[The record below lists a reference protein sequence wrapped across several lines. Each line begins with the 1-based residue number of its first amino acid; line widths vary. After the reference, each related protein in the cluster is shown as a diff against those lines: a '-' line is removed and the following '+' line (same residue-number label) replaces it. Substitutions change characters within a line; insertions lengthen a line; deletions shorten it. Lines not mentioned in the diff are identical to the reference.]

1 MLIAGFPAGAWGT
14 NCYLVAPACEECV
27 IIDPGHQAAQ
37 GVEEALRKHR
47 LKPVAVV
54 LTHGHID
61 HVASV
66 VPVCG
71 AHDVPAWIH
80 PEDRYMMSDPEKA
93 LGRSIGMPLMGEL
106 TVGEPDD
113 VKELTDGSKL
123 TLAGLEFG
131 VSHAPGHTKGSVT
144 FGMPE
149 AGDVPPVL
157 FSGDLLFA
165 LLRRTHRPARR
176 RPRRVAGVAGPCVP
190 AARRL
195 DRGAVRPR
203 PPDDH
208 RPRARRQSVSERLG
222 RGAAPR
228 TVDERRIHVSTF
240 QAPKGTY
247 DLTPPRSATFLAVRE
262 AISAP
267 LRDSGYGYIE
277 TPGFENVELFARG
290 VGESTD
296 IVTKEMYTLTTKG
309 GDQLA
314 LRPEGTASVLR
325 AALEAN
331 LHKAGN
337 LPVKLWYS
345 GSYYRYERP
354 QAGRYR
360 HFSQVGAEA
369 IGTEDPALD
378 AELIIL
384 ADQAYRSLGLRR
396 FRILLNSLGDKE
408 CRPVYREALQT
419 FLRDLDLDEETRRR
433 IEINPL
439 RVLDDKRADVQKQ
452 LTDAPKLRDY
462 LCDACKAYHEEVRA
476 LLTAAGVAFE
486 DDEKLVRGL
495 DYYTRTTFE
504 FVHDGLGSQ
513 SAVGGG
519 GRYDGL
525 SEMIGG
531 PELPSVGWA
540 LGVDRTVLALEAESV
555 ELDLPATTSVYA
567 VPLGEEARRVL
578 FGVVTELRRAG
589 IAADF
594 AFGGRGLKG
603 AMKSAN
609 RSGARYTLVAGERD
623 LAEGVVQLKDMESG
637 EQSAVPLAEAAA
649 ELAKRLG

>member
-1 MLIAGFPAGAWGT
+1 M
-14 NCYLVAPACEECV
+14 
-27 IIDPGHQAAQ
+27 
-37 GVEEALRKHR
+37 
-47 LKPVAVV
+47 
-54 LTHGHID
+54 
-61 HVASV
+61 
-66 VPVCG
+66 
-71 AHDVPAWIH
+71 
-80 PEDRYMMSDPEKA
+80 
-93 LGRSIGMPLMGEL
+93 
-106 TVGEPDD
+106 
-113 VKELTDGSKL
+113 
-123 TLAGLEFG
+123 
-131 VSHAPGHTKGSVT
+131 
-144 FGMPE
+144 
-149 AGDVPPVL
+149 
-157 FSGDLLFA
+157 
-165 LLRRTHRPARR
+165 
-176 RPRRVAGVAGPCVP
+176 
-190 AARRL
+190 
-195 DRGAVRPR
+195 
-203 PPDDH
+203 
-208 RPRARRQSVSERLG
+208 
-222 RGAAPR
+222 
-228 TVDERRIHVSTF
+228 STF

-247 DLTPPRSATFLAVRE
+247 DLIPPRSAKFLAVRE

-267 LRDSGYGYIE
+267 LKNSGYGYIE
-277 TPGFENVELFARG
+277 TPGFEDVALFSRG

-296 IVTKEMYTLTTKG
+296 IVSKEMYAFETKG

-345 GSYYRYERP
+345 GSYYRYEKP

-384 ADQAYRSLGLRR
+384 ADQAYRSLGLSQ

-439 RVLDDKRADVQKQ
+439 RVLDDKRSDVQKQ
-452 LTDAPKLRDY
+452 LTGAPMLRDF
-462 LCDACKAYHEEVRA
+462 LCDACKAYHEEVRD
-476 LLTAAGVAFE
+476 LLTAAGVVYE

-531 PELPSVGWA
+531 PALPSVGWA
-540 LGVDRTVLALEAESV
+540 LGVDRTVLALEAEGV
-555 ELDLPATTSVYA
+555 ELAIPATTSVYA
-567 VPLGEEARRVL
+567 VPLGDEARRVL
-578 FGVVTELRRAG
+578 FGLVTELRKAG
-589 IAADF
+589 VATDF
-594 AFGGRGLKG
+594 AYGGRGLKG

-609 RSGARYTLVAGERD
+609 RSGARFTIVAGERD
-623 LAEGVVQLKDMESG
+623 LAEGAVQLKDMESG
-637 EQSAVPLAEAAA
+637 DQEPVALDALVATVRAKLA
-649 ELAKRLG
+649 